1 MDYDKTNPESILHA
15 KGRVCVVL
23 HVDGLDREEKDVV
36 RAAAAD
42 PYSDVAKLGKDYFA
56 LIINEEPEDDE
67 PVGDFEEEQELDK
80 DPTVVDEE
88 DGDEPTLSDLESL
101 TVAQLKDLADKE
113 ALDVSDLKLKAD
125 LVGRLAAHFGV
136 QI

>member
-1 MDYDKTNPESILHA
+1 MSDLVLER
-15 KGRVCVVL
+15 GRAGRL
-23 HVDGLDREEKDVV
+23 AHKDQFTREEKDGL
-36 RAAAAD
+36 RD
-42 PYSDVAKLGKDYFA
+42 DVAYGEAEDLGNGWYFVPTSNVRTIESGDY
-56 LIINEEPEDDE
+56 DE

-88 DGDEPTLSDLESL
+88 DGDEPTLSDLEAL

-125 LVGRLAAHFGV
+125 LIGRLAAHFGV